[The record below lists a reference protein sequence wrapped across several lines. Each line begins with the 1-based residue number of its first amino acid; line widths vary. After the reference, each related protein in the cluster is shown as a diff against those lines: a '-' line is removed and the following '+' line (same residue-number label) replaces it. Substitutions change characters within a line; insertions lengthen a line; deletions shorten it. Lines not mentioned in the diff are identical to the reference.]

1 MKSIILPCCIW
12 NIYEEYNI
20 YWKTKYE
27 ENGEIKNNYFEVQNG
42 CYGIEDILHLI
53 QMSLSGIYV
62 SYQRDG
68 KRVNFLRIGKLCK
81 KNTISCASS
90 PYLAKILGFTKDS
103 EEEEDYVIVF
113 SSNSNKFS

>member
-1 MKSIILPCCIW
+1 MVDSFSIYLESDDKNSINNETNSNMNFTIDLPQQLHLDKWEVCLKSIILPCRIW

-53 QMSLSGIYV
+53 KMSLSGIYV
-62 SYQRDG
+62 SYHRDG
-68 KRVNFLRIGKLCK
+68 KSVNF
-81 KNTISCASS
+81 
-90 PYLAKILGFTKDS
+90 
-103 EEEEDYVIVF
+103 
-113 SSNSNKFS
+113 

>member
-53 QMSLSGIYV
+53 QMSLSGIYF
-62 SYQRDG
+62 SYHRDSN
-68 KRVNFLRIGKLCK
+68 RVNIGKKGK
-81 KNTISCASS
+81 KLRKKDTISCALS
-90 PYLAKILGFTKDS
+90 PYLAKILGSTKDF
-103 EEEEDYVIVF
+103 EEEEDFVIGF
-113 SSNSNKFS
+113 YSNYL